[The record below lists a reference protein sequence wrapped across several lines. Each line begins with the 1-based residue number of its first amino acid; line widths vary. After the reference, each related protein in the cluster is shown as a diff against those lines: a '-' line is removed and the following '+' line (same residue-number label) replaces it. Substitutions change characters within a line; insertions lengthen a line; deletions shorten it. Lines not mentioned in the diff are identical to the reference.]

1 MTFAMTGIPASRL
14 FLLICVLC
22 SACSKAESPLE
33 FCKATEAAAK
43 VCFEEWDR
51 RAAELGA
58 SAVGCPIAYR
68 GFYPIYVE
76 SRAAVQS
83 DEARR
88 EIDRVFVRFTH
99 TSEVSSKPDTVY
111 TTKMLCDRI
120 PETLK

>member
-1 MTFAMTGIPASRL
+1 MTGIPASRL

-43 VCFEEWDR
+43 VCFAENR
-51 RAAELGA
+51 RRVEELGS
-58 SAVGCPIAYR
+58 SAEGCPVAFR
-68 GFYPIYVE
+68 GFQPVYVD
-76 SRAAVQS
+76 SRAAAQS

-88 EIDRVFVRFTH
+88 EIDRVFARFTH
-99 TSEVSSKPDTVY
+99 TAEISSKPNTVY